1 MTSVTKPLGQ
11 AFGNRSS
18 VHVSRIE
25 ALGTGPQFQASEAGS
40 WYQVHSTSLRNRLLV
55 QTPSYKPPEQ
65 ALGNRS
71 SVQANGTGSWYRT
84 SVTRLRDWLLVTGL
98 QYKPSEQVLGT
109 GPRLQASRI
118 GSWLQA
124 PIYGPL
130 YRPNK

>member
-55 QTPSYKPPEQ
+55 QAPSYKPPEQ
-65 ALGNRS
+65 ALGNMS

-84 SVTRLRDWLLVTGL
+84 SVTSLRDRLLVTGP

-109 GPRLQASRI
+109 GPRLQPSRK
-118 GSWLQA
+118 GSWSQA

-130 YRPNK
+130 YRPK